1 MPCSSTW
8 VVTRYSP
15 TGDRATLEAGES
27 TTKQSRSLEDQGEG
41 TGRRTREKE
50 QGEGA
55 GRRQRDKDQISHRES
70 AMQSYCY

>member
-27 TTKQSRSLEDQGEG
+27 TTKQSRSLEAEGEG
-41 TGRRTREKE
+41 PDLT
-50 QGEGA
+50 QGVSNAEHLLL
-55 GRRQRDKDQISHRES
+55 KYIYLNVPPVTPLS
-70 AMQSYCY
+70 